1 MFNENLH
8 NQLEMF
14 SVTHLLTL
22 AFFVLIIVTLYLV
35 RSKISG
41 PKFEKWFR
49 LALGSFLLIFET
61 SYHIWVYSRGGYNIG
76 MLPLLGFC
84 ALTNLLT
91 IIALLANKPKMFN
104 YLIYYAIIGAFF
116 SLIFIDTTWAFPHF
130 RFFHY
135 FLEHFGFLI
144 ASLYYY
150 FTKKLTIDFT
160 NFKRATALLFVY
172 NLGILVVDLIFQENW
187 FYLLENPVA
196 AISDFFGAPFYT
208 ILWIL
213 FITLFMVFL
222 YFLLRGFRR
231 EKKSEAV

>member
-1 MFNENLH
+1 MKK
-8 NQLEMF
+8 
-14 SVTHLLTL
+14 V
-22 AFFVLIIVTLYLV
+22 
-35 RSKISG
+35 
-41 PKFEKWFR
+41 FR
-49 LALGSFLLIFET
+49 VGLGSFLLIFET
-61 SYHIWVYSRGGYNIG
+61 SYHIWILSRGGYTIG

-116 SLIFIDTTWAFPHF
+116 SLIFIDTTWTFPHF

-135 FLEHFGFLI
+135 FLEHFGFLT

-150 FTKKLTIDFT
+150 FTKKITIDFT
-160 NFKRATALLFVY
+160 HFKRAVIMLFVY
-172 NLGILVVDLIFQENW
+172 NLGILVLDIIFQENW
-187 FYLLENPVA
+187 FFLLENPVT
-196 AISDFFGAPFYT
+196 AISDALGAPFYT

-222 YFLLRGFRR
+222 YFLLGGFRR
-231 EKKSEAV
+231 KKKQSIV